1 MTGRGL
7 SRRLGKSEGYVRD
20 RLNGTYEFALAD
32 VERFALFIGVNP
44 EEFVAAIDRHALEP
58 LLPERESRLPV
69 KIRTLRDVLSAPDD
83 DDAEDGPDFS
93 EEEIRTASRPNVRGR
108 RDDFG
113 LVANESIEE
122 FPQTNDTD
130 YDNA

>member
-69 KIRTLRDVLSAPDD
+69 KIRTLRDVLSAPDED
-83 DDAEDGPDFS
+83 EDESAFTDAESDA
-93 EEEIRTASRPNVRGR
+93 ASRVNVRGR

-113 LVANESIEE
+113 LVANESIDE
-122 FPQTNDTD
+122 FPSTNDAD
-130 YDNA
+130 FDQA